1 MVSEITANMIPRT
14 QFSGFDD
21 WLRWEVSAM
30 VDSKVYE
37 ALFQEPPSS
46 VKGDYLDD
54 GSRLLGL
61 AAEATAATLERE
73 WKEHTGNAS
82 SRMSDMGMGWDE
94 EPDFERGY

>member
-21 WLRWEVSAM
+21 WIRWEISTIVGS
-30 VDSKVYE
+30 DVYE
-37 ALFQEPPSS
+37 ALFQEPLPI
-46 VKGDYLDD
+46 VKGQYQD
-54 GSRLLGL
+54 GGNRLLGL